1 MVDLEEVSI
10 LDDHV
15 VDYCFLMV
23 PPNSENRYY
32 GLGSHGDCDILES
45 LIELLCYSY

>member
-1 MVDLEEVSI
+1 MVDLEEVYI

-23 PPNSENRYY
+23 PPNSEKRYY
-32 GLGSHGDCDILES
+32 RLGSHGDWDILES